1 MKYSSRTIHVQ
12 EGSDRY
18 NFKKNLFSVRLQL
31 KKKELN
37 LASKGQAKKKTLIK
51 ETTSDFFPKL
61 TIKSYAAKS
70 KNQFYMVV
78 LLKPGCG

>member
-1 MKYSSRTIHVQ
+1 MYKKASIATIKKKLVQ
-12 EGSDRY
+12 CTATI
-18 NFKKNLFSVRLQL
+18 Q
-31 KKKELN
+31 KKELN
-37 LASKGQAKKKTLIK
+37 LASKGQAKKNPLIK

>member
-1 MKYSSRTIHVQ
+1 M
-12 EGSDRY
+12 
-18 NFKKNLFSVRLQL
+18 FSVRLQL

-37 LASKGQAKKKTLIK
+37 LASKGQAKKKQTLIK

>member
-1 MKYSSRTIHVQ
+1 M
-12 EGSDRY
+12 
-18 NFKKNLFSVRLQL
+18 
-31 KKKELN
+31 
-37 LASKGQAKKKTLIK
+37 GQAKKKPLIK
-51 ETTSDFFPKL
+51 ETTSDFFHKL